1 MVRDVRFQQVDG
13 GDGDPTALKWAGG
26 SLKANHRVEETAW
39 LTTENAQLYDIVSAV
54 MTQADF
60 SLAGYRSSDYVVC
73 LIICM
78 ALDGNEGRVE
88 KVDSG

>member
-1 MVRDVRFQQVDG
+1 
-13 GDGDPTALKWAGG
+13 
-26 SLKANHRVEETAW
+26 LKANHHVKETVW
-39 LTTENAQLYDIVSAV
+39 LNTDNAQLQDIVSAV

-60 SLAGYRSSDYVVC
+60 NTAGYRSSDYVVC

-78 ALDGNEGRVE
+78 ALDENEGRVE